1 MNPGEICSAF
11 HRRDYPTGQA
21 FHGTGGWRRMMI
33 EVDIDFKAIEKASKV
48 VSGISELV
56 LKELEAGMLEL
67 ATLVEAKAKEKIKE
81 HGAIDQGQLWNS
93 ITIVPLSQTE
103 VIVGT
108 NVSYAAAVEFGTK
121 GHWLHIESTP
131 GFRGW
136 LTRHGI
142 DKENK
147 MEFFYVK
154 PTPKPYMEPAFI
166 HGKSM
171 VPSVIETRVK
181 NVMNRLKT
189 L

>member
-1 MNPGEICSAF
+1 
-11 HRRDYPTGQA
+11 
-21 FHGTGGWRRMMI
+21 MI
-33 EVDIDFKAIEKASKV
+33 DVKIDFEAIEKAEKV
-48 VSGISELV
+48 VSGISELI
-56 LKELEAGMLEL
+56 LQEIQEGMMELS
-67 ATLVEAKAKEKIKE
+67 TLVDRHAKEKIKE

-93 ITIVPLSQTE
+93 ITIVPMSKTE

-136 LTRHGI
+136 MTRHGI

-147 MEFFYVK
+147 MEFFYVEPK
-154 PTPKPYMEPAFI
+154 PRPYMEPAFV
-166 HGKSM
+166 HGKHL
-171 VPSVIETRVK
+171 VPSVIQDKVK
-181 NVMNRLKT
+181 LVLSRLKT

>member
-1 MNPGEICSAF
+1 
-11 HRRDYPTGQA
+11 
-21 FHGTGGWRRMMI
+21 MI
-33 EVDIDFKAIEKASKV
+33 DIKIDFKAIEKASKV
-48 VSGISELV
+48 VSGVSELI
-56 LKELEAGMLEL
+56 LQEIQRGMMELS
-67 ATLVEAKAKEKIKE
+67 TLIDRHVKEKIKE

-93 ITIVPLSQTE
+93 ITIVPISKTE

-142 DKENK
+142 DKNNK
-147 MEFFYVK
+147 MEFFFVEPK
-154 PTPKPYMEPAFI
+154 PRPYMEPAYNY
-166 HGKSM
+166 GKSM
-171 VPSVIETRVK
+171 VPSVVQDRVK
-181 NVMNRLKT
+181 NAIGGLKN

>member
-1 MNPGEICSAF
+1 
-11 HRRDYPTGQA
+11 
-21 FHGTGGWRRMMI
+21 MI
-33 EVDIDFKAIEKASKV
+33 DVRIDFKAIEKASKV
-48 VSGISELV
+48 VSGVSELV
-56 LKELEAGMLEL
+56 LKEVEAGMMEL
-67 ATLVEAKAKEKIKE
+67 ATLVDRHAKERIKE

-93 ITIVPLSQTE
+93 ITIVPISKTE
-103 VIVGT
+103 VIIGT

-147 MEFFYVK
+147 MEFFYVEPK
-154 PTPKPYMEPAFI
+154 PKPYMESAYI

-171 VPSVIETRVK
+171 VPSVIQDKVNRVLNELK
-181 NVMNRLKT
+181 NL
-189 L
+189 

>member
-1 MNPGEICSAF
+1 
-11 HRRDYPTGQA
+11 
-21 FHGTGGWRRMMI
+21 MI
-33 EVDIDFKAIEKASKV
+33 DVKIDFKAIEKAEKV
-48 VSGISELV
+48 VSGVSELI
-56 LKELEAGMLEL
+56 LQEIQEGMMELS
-67 ATLVEAKAKEKIKE
+67 TLVETEAKEKIKE

-93 ITIVPLSQTE
+93 ITIVPISQTE

-142 DKENK
+142 DKEK
-147 MEFFYVK
+147 RKEFFYVE
-154 PTPKPYMEPAFI
+154 PKPRAYMEPAFI

-181 NVMNRLKT
+181 NVISRLQN

>member
-1 MNPGEICSAF
+1 
-11 HRRDYPTGQA
+11 
-21 FHGTGGWRRMMI
+21 MI
-33 EVDIDFKAIEKASKV
+33 DVDIDFKALEKASWV
-48 VSGISELV
+48 VSGVSELV
-56 LKELEAGMLEL
+56 LKELEAGMMNL
-67 ATLVEAKAKEKIKE
+67 ATVIGGHAKEKLKE

-93 ITIVPLSQTE
+93 ITIVPISKTE

-142 DKENK
+142 DKNNK
-147 MEFFYVK
+147 MEFFYVEPK
-154 PTPKPYMEPAFI
+154 PRPYMEPAFA
-166 HGKSM
+166 HAKSM

-181 NVMNRLKT
+181 NVLSRLKN

>member
-1 MNPGEICSAF
+1 
-11 HRRDYPTGQA
+11 
-21 FHGTGGWRRMMI
+21 MI
-33 EVDIDFKAIEKASKV
+33 DVKIDFKAIEKTSKI

-56 LKELEAGMLEL
+56 LTELEAGMMEL
-67 ATLVEAKAKEKIKE
+67 ATLIETKTKEKIKE

-93 ITIVPLSQTE
+93 ITIVPISKTE

-142 DKENK
+142 DKNNK
-147 MEFFYVK
+147 MEFFFVEPK
-154 PTPKPYMEPAFI
+154 PRPYMEPAYNY
-166 HGKSM
+166 GTSM
-171 VPSVIETRVK
+171 VPSVIQDRINSVISGLK
-181 NVMNRLKT
+181 NL
-189 L
+189 

>member
-1 MNPGEICSAF
+1 
-11 HRRDYPTGQA
+11 
-21 FHGTGGWRRMMI
+21 MI
-33 EVDIDFKAIEKASKV
+33 DVKIDFKAIEKAEKL
-48 VSGISELV
+48 VSGISELI
-56 LKELEAGMLEL
+56 LQEIQEGMMELS
-67 ATLVEAKAKEKIKE
+67 TLVDRHAKEKIKE

-93 ITIVPLSQTE
+93 ITIVPMSKTE

-136 LTRHGI
+136 MTRHGI

-147 MEFFYVK
+147 MEFFYVEPK
-154 PTPKPYMEPAFI
+154 PRPYMEPAFV
-166 HGKSM
+166 HGKHL
-171 VPSVIETRVK
+171 VPSVIQEKVK
-181 NVMNRLKT
+181 LVLSRLKT

>member
-1 MNPGEICSAF
+1 
-11 HRRDYPTGQA
+11 
-21 FHGTGGWRRMMI
+21 MI
-33 EVDIDFKAIEKASKV
+33 DIKIDFKAIEKAEKV
-48 VSGISELV
+48 VSGVSELI
-56 LKELEAGMLEL
+56 LQEIHDGMMELSTLIEAQ
-67 ATLVEAKAKEKIKE
+67 AKEKIKE

-93 ITIVPLSQTE
+93 ITIVIISKTE

-147 MEFFYVK
+147 MEFFYVE
-154 PTPKPYMEPAFI
+154 PKPRAYMEPTYFY
-166 HGKSM
+166 GKSM

-181 NVMNRLKT
+181 NVINRLQN

>member
-1 MNPGEICSAF
+1 
-11 HRRDYPTGQA
+11 
-21 FHGTGGWRRMMI
+21 MI
-33 EVDIDFKAIEKASKV
+33 DVKIDFKAIEKAEKV
-48 VSGISELV
+48 VSGISELI
-56 LKELEAGMLEL
+56 LQEIQEGMMELS
-67 ATLVEAKAKEKIKE
+67 TLVDRHAKEKIKE

-93 ITIVPLSQTE
+93 ITIVPISRTE

-136 LTRHGI
+136 LARHGI
-142 DKENK
+142 DKEK
-147 MEFFYVK
+147 RKEFFYVEPK
-154 PTPKPYMEPAFI
+154 PRPYMEPAFI

-171 VPSVIETRVK
+171 VPSVIEERVK
-181 NVMNRLKT
+181 NVMNRLKS